1 MYTVCIIVV
10 LVVGWK
16 QFIWFFH
23 SVLVVSTEY
32 TLAKNTPVDMFKNRF
47 TTFCIENHRGR
58 AHNVCVY
65 YNTKSMHVAGFVLCS
80 HVIVGKI

>member
-1 MYTVCIIVV
+1 MYTVCIIAV

-32 TLAKNTPVDMFKNRF
+32 TPAKNTPVDMFKNRF
-47 TTFCIENHRGR
+47 TTFTESHRGR
-58 AHNVCVY
+58 AHNVCA
-65 YNTKSMHVAGFVLCS
+65 YNMNSMHMAGFVLCS
-80 HVIVGKI
+80 RVIVGKI